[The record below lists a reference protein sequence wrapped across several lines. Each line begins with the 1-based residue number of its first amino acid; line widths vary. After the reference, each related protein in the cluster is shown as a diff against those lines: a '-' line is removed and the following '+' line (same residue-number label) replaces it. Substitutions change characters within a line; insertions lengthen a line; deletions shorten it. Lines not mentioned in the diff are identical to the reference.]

1 MATPNDANESK
12 QVPSSMSGPDPG
24 LAEELKNETIF
35 METTLEKQNDISV
48 EEQLAYAIAN
58 GIDID
63 WFLTNMAKEEEERNK
78 EFKQTVASSSE
89 GKNVSQLLPR
99 KVESKPSEDNGQQIH
114 DRSM

>member
-24 LAEELKNETIF
+24 LAEELKNDNIF
-35 METTLEKQNDISV
+35 MEKQNEISV

-89 GKNVSQLLPR
+89 GKNVRPR